1 MQRSPI
7 RGPSDREWTIPLWRR
22 ALYGLVTAAV
32 LCGALGVVLELG
44 ARWHLGP
51 RFVAGLPPAGRP
63 VHAIAMHDPHTGWAN
78 KPNVTTRVEGPNFQY
93 VVSHNSRGQRGAER
107 ALRKA
112 PGTRRVLL
120 LGDSLAWGWG
130 VDDGAAYAALAEREL
145 RPNVEIVNLAV
156 PGYSTDQQLLRFE
169 REAAD
174 WEPDLVLLNFVLND
188 VSGNITGQEWT
199 IDQRKP
205 MYQRGEDG
213 AWQLVGHPVPAPDWR
228 GPHSETSG
236 GDGPRDVPLRE
247 ALYSHSA
254 LLQALFPP
262 DAAARRAQ
270 AWAAEALE
278 RLAFPRSEAD
288 LTPEQSAV
296 LAGMNQTVRALCDEL
311 VAPDSVTYYLLGEIA
326 RVCRERGLPLV
337 AFAIAHNHDQYL
349 YTPGIPMP
357 VGIEKHLE
365 PGAEPYETHLSRRLR
380 EAGILL
386 GFEVFSVDQAMLEQV
401 STGRTMNVGDGH
413 LNELGNR
420 VVARRLVAELRARL
434 QPAAAP
440 Q

>member
-1 MQRSPI
+1 MERSSN
-7 RGPSDREWTIPLWRR
+7 RGPRKEWSIPLWRR
-22 ALYGLVTAAV
+22 ALYGLATAAA
-32 LCGALGVVLELG
+32 LCGALAAALEIG

-78 KPNVTTRVEGPNFQY
+78 KPDVTTRVEGPNFQY
-93 VVSHNSRGQRGAER
+93 VVRHNSRGQRGAER
-107 ALRKA
+107 TLSKA

-130 VDDGAAYAALAEREL
+130 VDDGAEYAAIAEREL
-145 RPNVEIVNLAV
+145 GPGVEIVNLAV
-156 PGYSTDQQLLRFE
+156 PGYSTDQQLLRLE
-169 REAAD
+169 REVGD
-174 WEPDLVLLNFVLND
+174 WDPDLVLLNFVLND
-188 VSGNITGQEWT
+188 VSGNITEHQWT

-205 MYQRGEDG
+205 MYRRGEDG
-213 AWQLVGHPVPAPDWR
+213 QWQLVGHPVPEPDWR
-228 GPHSETSG
+228 GPRSEPNG
-236 GDGPRDVPLRE
+236 GNGPREVPWRE

-278 RLAFPRSEAD
+278 RLDFPHSEAD
-288 LTPEQSAV
+288 LSPEQSAV
-296 LAGMNQTVRALCDEL
+296 LAGMNQAVRALCDEL
-311 VAPDSVTYYLLGEIA
+311 VAPDSVTHYLLGELA
-326 RVCRERGLPLV
+326 RVCRERGVPLV

-349 YTPGIPMP
+349 YTSGIPMP

-365 PGAEPYETHLSRRLR
+365 PGTEPYQTHLTRRLR
-380 EAGILL
+380 EAGAALA
-386 GFEVFSVDQAMLEQV
+386 FEVFSVDQAMLEEV
-401 STGRTMNVGDGH
+401 TTGRGMNVGDGH

-434 QPAAAP
+434 QPPTTP